1 MGRRGRPFVKD
12 KRKKQCMIRINDAEN
27 NMLADVCKMTGMG
40 QADVF
45 RTALERMYHAEY
57 MRNGECSELEEKFK
71 EEHPLS
77 PILDKRYGKKS
88 KEN

>member
-45 RTALERMYHAEY
+45 RTALERMFK
-57 MRNGECSELEEKFK
+57 EEKFK